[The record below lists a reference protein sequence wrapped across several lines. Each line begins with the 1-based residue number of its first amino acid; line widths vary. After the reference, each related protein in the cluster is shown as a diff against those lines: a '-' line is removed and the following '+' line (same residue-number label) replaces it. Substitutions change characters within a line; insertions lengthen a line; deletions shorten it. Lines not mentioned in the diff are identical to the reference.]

1 VTTVTD
7 WRWEQLIGPKAP
19 LWTVYLR
26 GPQDID
32 PIPPPRQLASSS
44 RLIFS
49 EAREIMDIVVTPP
62 SHLQV
67 DRGLEGGAAT
77 DDSDNESCR
86 YVGNLSRAQPH
97 HRCPLL
103 APARPGELQ
112 ESVNAAWA
120 DQVSRI
126 PGSAQCSVIWREACQ
141 TATVWQAGQ
150 PISDSRHKVRVR
162 ITVAIRR
169 GDKVARRE
177 RSLGVRLRESWQA
190 DRLVAAIPALLD
202 SAVVAA
208 ETGLLPAENLDHADS
223 RPLLFIGG
231 SAGII
236 AHEAIG
242 HPLEADNIISG
253 SSRLAVHIGH
263 EIAPHHF
270 TVIDHPR
277 TVDGFGSWDIDDEGQ
292 PTRPV
297 ILVDS
302 GTVTGVLTHQ
312 ASASALGGSSTGHG
326 RRLSAAGPCI
336 PRMSTTVIMPSVG
349 DPLTDAAR
357 TEEAIVCWKVGNG
370 YVDHDTGQVAIEIE
384 EAALLRHG
392 EPVARLH
399 PFTLD
404 ANLDELLRRIGPI
417 GQGLDLCQGIC
428 MKRGQW
434 LRVSYGAPPLLLMAR

>member
-1 VTTVTD
+1 MQD

-19 LWTVYLR
+19 LWTVYFR

-32 PIPPPRQLASSS
+32 PIPPPSRLDSGPGPLFCEASEFVDIVASPARQLK
-44 RLIFS
+44 
-49 EAREIMDIVVTPP
+49 
-62 SHLQV
+62 V
-67 DRGLEGGAAT
+67 DRGFEGGAAA
-77 DDSDNESCR
+77 DDSGNEGSR
-86 YVGNLSRAQPH
+86 YVGNLGFAKPH
-97 HRCPLL
+97 RRCPLL
-103 APARPGELQ
+103 TSTRPGQLQ
-112 ESVNAAWA
+112 EYVNAAWA
-120 DQVSRI
+120 DQASKI
-126 PGSAQCSVIWREACQ
+126 PGSAECAVIWREVCQ
-141 TATVWQAGQ
+141 TVTIWQAGQ

-162 ITVAIRR
+162 VMVTLRR
-169 GDKVARRE
+169 DDRAARRE
-177 RSLGVRLRESWQA
+177 RSLGVRLRESWQV

-208 ETGLLPAENLDHADS
+208 ETALQPAENLDDPGS

-253 SSRLAVHIGH
+253 ASRLAPHVGE
-263 EIAPHHF
+263 EIAPQHF

-297 ILVDS
+297 VLVEH
-302 GTVTGVLTHQ
+302 GVITGMLTDRAT
-312 ASASALGGSSTGHG
+312 ASTLGGSSTGHG

-336 PRMSTTVIMPSVG
+336 PRMSMTAIMPSVG

-357 TEEAIVCWKVGNG
+357 LDETIVCWRVGNG
-370 YVDHDTGQVAIEIE
+370 YVDHETGHVALEVQ
-384 EAALLRHG
+384 EAALLRRG
-392 EPVARLH
+392 EPVARVH

-404 ANLDELLRRIGPI
+404 ADLHELLRRIGPI

-434 LRVSYGAPPLLLMAR
+434 IRVSYGSPPLLLMAR